1 MSGPEYMQV
10 EAPLLRQLTLMGWEH
25 LPGQAEGAFTPEDPK
40 VSGRESFADVLLESR
55 LRRSLRDVNL
65 GPDGEPW
72 LDDAR
77 ISQVLGELTRI
88 TVKGLLEANERTTE
102 LLIKG
107 VTVPGLPGWDGGRDQ
122 RVHFIDWE
130 HWQRN
135 EFVVVSQFRV
145 DVPGTSGLKY
155 VTPDEVLLV
164 NGIPLVV
171 VECKKPSKG
180 DAIAQAVTQLK
191 RYAGQ
196 SRSRMPTGN
205 PKLFHTVQLTVATC
219 GERARL
225 GTFTADAEHYVPWRD
240 PYPLTDAIIAAQLR
254 CDERSVSEQNR
265 LTAVVLHPERLL
277 RIIHDYI
284 TFMTLDNGIRIK
296 AAPRYQQ
303 YRAVE
308 KTLER
313 LLVGDTREEDGAQ
326 DRRGGI
332 IWHTQGSGKSLTMTF
347 LVRRMRSIPELSMVK
362 VVLVTDRTQLQKQLS
377 ETLRLTGEEV
387 QEAKRVKQAK
397 RLLATHGPGIVAVM
411 IQKQQDVAARTT
423 DGELSEAVP
432 SLGELNDD
440 TAIVVLIDE
449 AHRSHGSTLHM
460 NLLEALPNCARI
472 GFTGTPIIM
481 GKQKKTSQIF
491 GSVIDTY
498 RLADAEADGAVVR
511 IFYEGNTVK
520 GAVRD
525 GRDLDEVFEDLF
537 AEQSDEDREALQR
550 RYATKGD
557 VLESEELIA
566 AKARHLLRHYVTTV
580 LPGGFKAQL
589 VANSRE
595 ATLRYRTALLAARDE
610 LVRQA
615 EMLPARLLDTPLD
628 QLTSRQIAQVNAHR
642 NLDLLRAMDFV
653 PVISPGTDEREERF
667 AEWTAQKPQER
678 WIDDFTKPFPAEL
691 GPDDQPV
698 AFLIVKSM
706 LLTGFDAPIEQVL
719 YIDRSLKQAEL
730 LQAVA
735 RVNRPAKD
743 KKCGYV
749 VDYFGVANHLTE
761 ALKAYAADDV
771 DGVLVDLREEVA
783 KLDPM
788 RRRLQAVFTDHG
800 VTPSGTTLEDCV
812 LLLDDGARFDRF
824 EAELKRFLTT
834 IDVILPEPTVRPFL
848 KDATLYA
855 EIAMRAKR
863 RFRVD
868 GGDFDPGLYGAKVRQ
883 LLDDHLLSLG
893 IDQKLPPVSLTADD
907 FEEKVA
913 ALPGART
920 RASEMEHAVRDHIE
934 INRGKDP
941 RFYKQLS
948 QRLEEILRN
957 YAENWE
963 QQAALLANLVAE
975 LRADRPAQDD
985 PLSPVERALYG
996 VILEET
1002 ARDGLIDPETDQ
1014 WLCDISTGVYTIAR
1028 QVTHRRDFWRSPVD
1042 QEDFRSQTV
1051 QWLISKD
1058 AVAIDKVDSL
1068 ADQLVE
1074 VIRHRRAEI
1083 RRL

>member
-1 MSGPEYMQV
+1 MFGPEYVQV
-10 EAPLLRQLTLMGWEH
+10 EAPLLRQLSEMGWEH
-25 LPGQAEGAFTPEDPK
+25 LPGQGEGAFKPEDPTA
-40 VSGRESFADVLLESR
+40 SGRESFAEVLMESR
-55 LRRSLRDVNL
+55 LREALRDINL

-72 LDDAR
+72 LDEAR
-77 ISQVLGELTRI
+77 TSQVLGELTRI
-88 TVKGLLEANERTTE
+88 TARGLLEANELTSE

-107 VTVPGLPGWDGGRDQ
+107 VTVPGLPDWDGGRDQ
-122 RVHFIDWE
+122 RVHFIDWK

-145 DVPGTSGLKY
+145 DVPGTSGLKHIA
-155 VTPDEVLLV
+155 PDEVLLV

-171 VECKKPSKG
+171 VECKKPGKG
-180 DAIAQAVTQLK
+180 DAIAQAVRQLK
-191 RYAGQ
+191 RYAGHG
-196 SRSRMPTGN
+196 RTKLPTGN

-225 GTFTADAEHYVPWRD
+225 GTFTADAEHYAPWRD
-240 PYPLTDAIIAAQLR
+240 PYPLTDATIAAGLG
-254 CDERSVSEQNR
+254 CDERSVTEQNR

-277 RIIHDYI
+277 RIIHDYV

-308 KTLER
+308 KTLDR
-313 LLVGDTREEDGAQ
+313 LLTGATREEDGDQ

-347 LVRRMRSIPELSMVK
+347 LVRRMRSIPELSAVK
-362 VVLVTDRTQLQKQLS
+362 VVLVTDRTQLQTQLS
-377 ETLRLTGEEV
+377 QTLRLTGEEV
-387 QEAKRVKQAK
+387 EEAKRVKQAK
-397 RLLATHGPGIVAVM
+397 RLLAADGPGIVAVM
-411 IQKQQDVAARTT
+411 IQKQQDVAARSA
-423 DGELSEAVP
+423 DGELSEKVP

-481 GKQKKTSQIF
+481 GKQKKTSRIF

-520 GAVRD
+520 GAVKD

-537 AEQSDEDREALQR
+537 AEQSDENREALQR

-566 AKARHLLRHYVTTV
+566 AKARHMLRHYVTTV

-595 ATLRYRTALLAARDE
+595 ATLRYRAALLAARDE

-615 EMLPARLLDTPLD
+615 ETVSARLLDTPPD
-628 QLTSRQIAQVNAHR
+628 QLTTRQAAQVNAHR
-642 NLDLLRAMDFV
+642 KLDLLRAMDFV
-653 PVISPGTDEREERF
+653 PIISPGTDENEERF
-667 AEWTAQKPQER
+667 AEWTAQKPQDR
-678 WIDDFTKPFPAEL
+678 RIDDFTKPFPAEL
-691 GPDDQPV
+691 GPDDHPV

-771 DGVLVDLREEVA
+771 DGVLVDLREEA
-783 KLDPM
+783 ARLDAM
-788 RRRLQAVFTDHG
+788 RRRLRAVFTDPG

-812 LLLDDGARFDRF
+812 LLLADGARFDRF

-834 IDVILPEPTVRPFL
+834 IDVILPEPTVRPYL

-855 EIAMRAKR
+855 EIALRAKR

-868 GGDFDPGLYGAKVRQ
+868 GGEFDPAQYGAKVRQ

-893 IDQKLPPVSLTADD
+893 IEQKLPPVSLTADD

-913 ALPGART
+913 ALPSART

-934 INRGKDP
+934 INRGRDP
-941 RFYKQLS
+941 RYYKLLS
-948 QRLEEILRN
+948 QRLEEILRD

-963 QQAALLANLVAE
+963 QQAALLADLIAE
-975 LRADRPAQDD
+975 LRAERPAQDD
-985 PLSPVERALYG
+985 PLSPVERAMYG
-996 VILEET
+996 VLLEET
-1002 ARDGLIDPETDQ
+1002 ARDGVVAPETDK
-1014 WLCDISTGVYTIAR
+1014 WLCDISTGVYTIA
-1028 QVTHRRDFWRSPVD
+1028 QKVTHRRDFWRSLVD
-1042 QEDFRSQTV
+1042 QEDFRRQIV
-1051 QWLISKD
+1051 QWLITKD
-1058 AVAIDKVDSL
+1058 AAALDKVDSL
-1068 ADQLVE
+1068 ANQLAE
-1074 VIRHRRAEI
+1074 VIGHRRTEI
-1083 RRL
+1083 PRP

>member
-1 MSGPEYMQV
+1 MSGPEYVQV
-10 EAPLLRQLTLMGWEH
+10 EAPLLRQLMLMGWEH
-25 LPGQAEGAFTPEDPK
+25 LPGQAEGAFKPEDPTE
-40 VSGRESFADVLLESR
+40 SGRDSFAEVLMESR
-55 LRRSLRDVNL
+55 LRKALLDINP
-65 GPDGEPW
+65 GPNGDPW

-77 ISQVLGELTRI
+77 ISQVMGELTRI
-88 TVKGLLEANERTTE
+88 TAKGLLEANELTTE

-122 RVHFIDWE
+122 RVHFIDWK

-145 DVPGTSGLKY
+145 DVPGMSGLKHIA
-155 VTPDEVLLV
+155 PDEVLLV

-180 DAIAQAVTQLK
+180 DAIAAAVTQLR

-196 SRSRMPTGN
+196 GRGRIPTGN

-225 GTFTADAEHYVPWRD
+225 GTFTSDTEHYVPWRD
-240 PYPLTDAIIAAQLR
+240 PYPLIDETIAAALE
-254 CDERSVSEQNR
+254 CDERSVTEQNR
-265 LTAVVLHPERLL
+265 LTAVVLHPERML
-277 RIIHDYI
+277 RIIHDYV

-313 LLVGDTREEDGAQ
+313 LLTGDTREEDGAQ

-347 LVRRMRSIPELSMVK
+347 LVRRMRSIPELSAVK

-387 QEAKRVKQAK
+387 EEAKRVKQAK
-397 RLLATHGPGIVAVM
+397 RLLAAHGPGIVAVM
-411 IQKQQDVAARTT
+411 IQKQQDVTARST
-423 DGELSEAVP
+423 DGELGEAVP
-432 SLGELNDD
+432 SLGELNDG

-481 GKQKKTSQIF
+481 GKQKRTSQIF
-491 GSVIDTY
+491 GSIIDTY

-537 AEQSDEDREALQR
+537 ADQSEEDREALQR

-557 VLESEELIA
+557 VIESEELIA

-580 LPGGFKAQL
+580 IPGGFKAQL

-595 ATLRYRTALLAARDE
+595 ATLRYREALLAAREE

-615 EMLPARLLDTPLD
+615 EEVPARLLDTPQD
-628 QLTSRQIAQVNAHR
+628 QLTARQIAQVNAHR
-642 NLDLLRAMDFV
+642 NLDLLNAMDFV
-653 PVISPGTDEREERF
+653 PVISPGTDDDEERF
-667 AEWTAQKPQER
+667 IEWTAQKPQER
-678 WIDDFTKPFPAEL
+678 RVDDFTKPFPAEI
-691 GPDDQPV
+691 GPEDHPV

-735 RVNRPAKD
+735 RVNRPTKD
-743 KKCGYV
+743 KKCGYI

-771 DGVLVDLREEVA
+771 DGVLVDLHEEVA
-783 KLDPM
+783 KLGPM
-788 RRRLQAVFTDHG
+788 RRRLQAIFSDHG
-800 VTPSGTTLEDCV
+800 VTPSGATLEDCV
-812 LLLDDGARFDRF
+812 LLLNDGARFDRF
-824 EAELKRFLTT
+824 EAELKRFLIT

-868 GGDFDPGLYGAKVRQ
+868 GGDFDPSVYGAKVRQ

-948 QRLEEILRN
+948 QRLEEILRD

-963 QQAALLANLVAE
+963 QQATLLADLVAE
-975 LRADRPAQDD
+975 LRDDRPAPDD

-996 VILEET
+996 VLLEET
-1002 ARDGLIDPETDQ
+1002 ARDGVVDPETDQ
-1014 WLCDISTGVYTIAR
+1014 WLCDISTGVCRIAQ

-1042 QEDFRSQTV
+1042 QEDFRHQTV
-1051 QWLISKD
+1051 QWLINGD
-1058 AVAIDKVDSL
+1058 VVAIDKVDSL
-1068 ADQLVE
+1068 ADQLLE
-1074 VIRHRRAEI
+1074 VIGHRRTEI
-1083 RRL
+1083 PRP

>member
-1 MSGPEYMQV
+1 MSGPEYVQV
-10 EAPLLRQLTLMGWEH
+10 EAPLLRQLTDMGWEH
-25 LPGQAEGAFTPEDPK
+25 LPGQAEGAFKPEDPAA
-40 VSGRESFADVLLESR
+40 SGRTSFAEVLMEAR
-55 LRRSLRDVNL
+55 LRAAIRTINL
-65 GPDGEPW
+65 DPAGEPW
-72 LDDAR
+72 LDEAR
-77 ISQVLGELTRI
+77 IGQALGELTR
-88 TVKGLLEANERTTE
+88 VPAKGPLEANELTTE
-102 LLIKG
+102 LLVKG
-107 VTVPGLPGWDGGRDQ
+107 VTVLGLPGWDGGREQ
-122 RVHFIDWE
+122 RVHFIDWK

-135 EFVVVSQFRV
+135 TFTVVSQFRV
-145 DVPGTSGLKY
+145 DVPGTSGLKHIA
-155 VTPDEVLLV
+155 PDEVLLV

-171 VECKKPSKG
+171 VECKKPDKG
-180 DAIAQAVTQLK
+180 DAIPSAVTQLK

-196 SRSRMPTGN
+196 GRGRIPTGN

-225 GTFTADAEHYVPWRD
+225 GTFTGEAEHYMPWRD
-240 PYPLTDAIIAAQLR
+240 PYPLTDGTIAARLG
-254 CDERSVSEQNR
+254 CDERSVTEQNR
-265 LTAVVLHPERLL
+265 LTAVVLQPERLL
-277 RIIHDYI
+277 RIVHDYV
-284 TFMTLDNGIRIK
+284 TFMTLDTGVRIK

-308 KTLER
+308 KTLDR
-313 LLVGDTREEDGAQ
+313 LLTGETREEDGEQ

-347 LVRRMRSIPELSMVK
+347 LVRRMRSIPELSATK

-377 ETLRLTGEEV
+377 ETLRLTGEDVE
-387 QEAKRVKQAK
+387 EAKRVKQAK
-397 RLLATHGPGIVAVM
+397 RLLAADGPGIVAVM
-411 IQKQQDVAARTT
+411 IQKQQDVAARVT

-432 SLGELNDD
+432 SLGELNTD

-498 RLADAEADGAVVR
+498 RLADAEADGAVVQ

-537 AEQSDEDREALQR
+537 AEQSEEDREALQR
-550 RYATKGD
+550 RYATRGE
-557 VLESEELIA
+557 VLESTELIA

-589 VANSRE
+589 VAHSRE
-595 ATLRYRTALLAARDE
+595 ATLRYREALLAARDE
-610 LVRQA
+610 LVAQA
-615 EMLPARLLDTPLD
+615 ETIPERLLDIPRD
-628 QLTSRQIAQVNAHR
+628 QLNTRQLAQVNAYR

-653 PVISPGTDEREERF
+653 PVISPGTGDDEERF
-667 AEWTAQKPQER
+667 GPWTAAKPQAR
-678 WIDDFTKPFPAEL
+678 SVDDFTRPFPAEL
-691 GPDDQPV
+691 GPDDHPI

-749 VDYFGVANHLTE
+749 VDYFGVANHLAE

-771 DGVLVDLREEVA
+771 DGVMVDLRDEVA

-800 VTPSGTTLEDCV
+800 VTPSGKTLEDCV
-812 LLLDDGARFDRF
+812 LLLTDGARFDRF

-834 IDVILPEPTVRPFL
+834 IDVILPEPIVRPYL
-848 KDATLYA
+848 NDATLYA
-855 EIAMRAKR
+855 QIALRAKR

-868 GGDFDPGLYGAKVRQ
+868 GGDFDPGAYGAKVRQ

-893 IDQKLPPVSLTADD
+893 IEQKLPPVSLTADD
-907 FEEKVA
+907 FEEKVS
-913 ALPGART
+913 ALPGARS

-941 RFYKQLS
+941 RFYQQLS
-948 QRLEEILRN
+948 ERLEQILRD
-957 YAENWE
+957 YADNWE
-963 QQAALLANLVAE
+963 RQAELLADLVAE

-985 PLSPVERALYG
+985 RLSPVEWALWG
-996 VILEET
+996 VIQMET
-1002 ARDGLIDPETDQ
+1002 AQDGVPDPETDKR
-1014 WLCDISTGVYTIAR
+1014 LCDIATGVYAIAQR
-1028 QVTHRRDFWRSPVD
+1028 VTHRRDYWRSPVD
-1042 QEDFRSQTV
+1042 QEDFRHQVV
-1051 QWLISKD
+1051 QWLITKD
-1058 AVAIDKVDSL
+1058 ATAIDKVDSL

-1074 VIRHRRAEI
+1074 VIRHNRSEI
-1083 RRL
+1083 PRP

>member
-1 MSGPEYMQV
+1 
-10 EAPLLRQLTLMGWEH
+10 LTLMGWEH
-25 LPGQAEGAFTPEDPK
+25 LPAQAEGAFKPEDPTK
-40 VSGRESFADVLLESR
+40 SGRDSFAEVLMQSR
-55 LRRSLRDVNL
+55 LRKALRDINL
-65 GPDGEPW
+65 GPYGEPW

-77 ISQVLGELTRI
+77 ISQALGELTRI
-88 TVKGLLEANERTTE
+88 TATGLLEANELTTE
-102 LLIKG
+102 VLIKG
-107 VTVPGLPGWDGGRDQ
+107 VTVPGLSGWDGGRDQ
-122 RVHFIDWE
+122 RVHFIDWK

-135 EFVVVSQFRV
+135 KFVVVSQFRV
-145 DVPGTSGLKY
+145 DVPGTSGLKHIA
-155 VTPDEVLLV
+155 PDEVLLV

-171 VECKKPSKG
+171 IECKKPSKG
-180 DAIAQAVTQLK
+180 DAIAAAVTQLK

-196 SRSRMPTGN
+196 SRGRISTGN
-205 PKLFHTVQLTVATC
+205 PKLFHSVQLTVATS

-225 GTFTADAEHYVPWRD
+225 GTFTGDSEHYTPWRD
-240 PYPLTDAIIAAQLR
+240 PYPLTDAVIAAQLG
-254 CDERSVSEQNR
+254 CDERSITEQNR

-277 RIIHDYI
+277 QIIHDYV

-303 YRAVE
+303 FRAVE

-313 LLVGDTREEDGAQ
+313 LLTGDTREEDGVQ

-347 LVRRMRSIPELSMVK
+347 LVRRMRSIPELSAVK

-387 QEAKRVKQAK
+387 EEAKRVKQAK
-397 RLLATHGPGIVAVM
+397 RLLAADGPGIVAVM
-411 IQKQQDVAARTT
+411 IQKQQDVAARSTN
-423 DGELSEAVP
+423 GELSEAVP
-432 SLGELNDD
+432 SLGELNDG

-460 NLLEALPNCARI
+460 NLLEALPNCVRI

-520 GAVRD
+520 GAVKD

-610 LVRQA
+610 LVHQA
-615 EMLPARLLDTPLD
+615 ETVPARLLETPLD
-628 QLTSRQIAQVNAHR
+628 QLTDRQIAQVNARR

-653 PVISPGTDEREERF
+653 PVISPGTDDDEERF
-667 AEWTAQKPQER
+667 AEWTAQKSQEGTH
-678 WIDDFTKPFPAEL
+678 DNFTKPFPAEL
-691 GPDDQPV
+691 DPDDHPV

-771 DGVLVDLREEVA
+771 DGVFVDLREEVA

-788 RRRLQAVFTDHG
+788 RRRLQAVFTDHS
-800 VTPSGTTLEDCV
+800 VAPSGTTLEDCV
-812 LLLDDGARFDRF
+812 LLLNDGARFDRF

-855 EIAMRAKR
+855 EIALRAKR
-863 RFRVD
+863 RFRVG
-868 GGDFDPGLYGAKVRQ
+868 GGDFDPSAYGAKVRQ

-913 ALPGART
+913 ALPGARS

-948 QRLEEILRN
+948 QRLEEILRD

-963 QQAALLANLVAE
+963 RQAALLADLVAE
-975 LRADRPAQDD
+975 LRADRTAPDD

-996 VILEET
+996 VVLEET
-1002 ARDGLIDPETDQ
+1002 ACDGVIAPETDQ
-1014 WLCDISTGVYTIAR
+1014 WLCDISAGVYTIA
-1028 QVTHRRDFWRSPVD
+1028 QKVTHRRDFWRSPVD
-1042 QEDFRSQTV
+1042 QEDFRSQIV
-1051 QWLISKD
+1051 LLLISKD
-1058 AVAIDKVDSL
+1058 AVAIGKVDSL
-1068 ADQLVE
+1068 ADQLVD
-1074 VIRHRRAEI
+1074 VIRHRRTEI
-1083 RRL
+1083 PRP

>member
-1 MSGPEYMQV
+1 MSGPEYVQV
-10 EAPLLRQLTLMGWEH
+10 EAPLLRQLMLMGWTH
-25 LPGQAEGAFTPEDPK
+25 LPGQPESAFKPEDPAA
-40 VSGRESFADVLLESR
+40 SGRESFAEVLMESR
-55 LRRSLRDVNL
+55 LRKALRAINL
-65 GPDGEPW
+65 GPGGEPW

-77 ISQVLGELTRI
+77 ISQALGELTRI
-88 TVKGLLEANERTTE
+88 TARGLLEANELTTE
-102 LLIKG
+102 VLIKG
-107 VTVPGLPGWDGGRDQ
+107 VTVPGLPKWDGGRDQ
-122 RVHFIDWE
+122 RVHFIDWK

-135 EFVVVSQFRV
+135 DFVVVSQFRV
-145 DVPGTSGLKY
+145 DVPGTSGLKHIA
-155 VTPDEVLLV
+155 PDEVLFV
-164 NGIPLVV
+164 NGVPLVV

-191 RYAGQ
+191 RYTNQG
-196 SRSRMPTGN
+196 RSKTPTGN

-225 GTFTADAEHYVPWRD
+225 GTFTADTEHYMPWRD
-240 PYPLTDAIIAAQLR
+240 PYPVTDADIATELG
-254 CDERSVSEQNR
+254 CDERSVTEQNR
-265 LTAVVLHPERLL
+265 LSKVVLHPERLL
-277 RIIHDYI
+277 QIIHDYV
-284 TFMTLDNGIRIK
+284 TFMTLDNGVRIK

-308 KTLER
+308 KTLNR
-313 LLVGDTREEDGAQ
+313 LLTGATREEDGEQ

-347 LVRRMRSIPELSMVK
+347 LVRRMRSTPELSAVK
-362 VVLVTDRTQLQKQLS
+362 VVLVTDRTHLQKQLS
-377 ETLRLTGEEV
+377 ATLRLTGEDV
-387 QEAKRVKQAK
+387 DEAKRVKDAK
-397 RLLATHGPGIVAVM
+397 RLLAADGPGIVAVM
-411 IQKQQDVAARTT
+411 IQKQQDVAARSSH
-423 DGELSEAVP
+423 GELNEAVP

-449 AHRSHGSTLHM
+449 AHRSHGSRLHM

-481 GKQKKTSQIF
+481 GKRKKTSQIF
-491 GSVIDTY
+491 GNVIDTY

-520 GAVRD
+520 GAVKD

-537 AEQSDEDREALQR
+537 AEQSDEEREALQR

-589 VANSRE
+589 VANSRQ

-615 EMLPARLLDTPLD
+615 ENVPERLLDTPLD
-628 QLTSRQIAQVNAHR
+628 ELTARQIAQVNAHR

-653 PVISPGTDEREERF
+653 PVISPGTGEDEEQF
-667 AEWTAQKPQER
+667 DEWTAERPQEDR
-678 WIDDFTKPFPAEL
+678 IDNFTKPFPAEL
-691 GPDDQPV
+691 GPDSRPV

-719 YIDRSLKQAEL
+719 YIDRSIKQAEL

-749 VDYFGVANHLTE
+749 VDYFGVANHLAE

-771 DGVLVDLREEVA
+771 EGVLVDLREETA

-800 VTPSGTTLEDCV
+800 IIPSGTTVEDCV
-812 LLLDDGARFDRF
+812 LLLTDGARFDRF

-834 IDVILPEPTVRPFL
+834 IDVILPEPIVRPYL
-848 KDATLYA
+848 NDATLYA
-855 EIAMRAKR
+855 EIALRAKR
-863 RFRVD
+863 RFRID
-868 GGDFDPGLYGAKVRQ
+868 GGEFDAGAYGAKVRQ

-941 RFYKQLS
+941 RFYKLLS
-948 QRLEEILRN
+948 ERLEDILRD

-975 LRADRPAQDD
+975 LRTDRPAPND

-996 VILEET
+996 VLLEET
-1002 ARDGLIDPETDQ
+1002 AQDGVVDPQTDQ
-1014 WLCDISTGVYTIAR
+1014 WLCDISTGVYTIA
-1028 QVTHRRDFWRSPVD
+1028 QNVTHRRDFWRSPVD
-1042 QEDFRSQTV
+1042 QEDFRRQTV
-1051 QWLISKD
+1051 QWLITKD
-1058 AVAIDKVDSL
+1058 ATAIDKVDAL
-1068 ADQLVE
+1068 ADQLVD
-1074 VIRHRRAEI
+1074 VIRHRRTEI
-1083 RRL
+1083 PRP

>member
-1 MSGPEYMQV
+1 MSGPEYVQV

-25 LPGQAEGAFTPEDPK
+25 LPGQAEGAFKPEDPTE
-40 VSGRESFADVLLESR
+40 SGRDSFAEVLMESR
-55 LRRSLRDVNL
+55 LRKALRDINP
-65 GPDGEPW
+65 GPDGESW

-77 ISQVLGELTRI
+77 ISQALGELTRI
-88 TVKGLLEANERTTE
+88 TARGLLEANELTTE

-107 VTVPGLPGWDGGRDQ
+107 VTVPGVPGWDGGRDQ
-122 RVHFIDWE
+122 RVHFIDWK

-145 DVPGTSGLKY
+145 DVPGTSGLKHIA
-155 VTPDEVLLV
+155 PDEVLLV

-180 DAIAQAVTQLK
+180 DAIAAAVTQLK

-196 SRSRMPTGN
+196 SRDRIPAGN
-205 PKLFHTVQLTVATC
+205 PKLFQTVQLTVATC

-225 GTFTADAEHYVPWRD
+225 GTFTADTEHYAPWRD
-240 PYPLTDAIIAAQLR
+240 PYPLTDAVIAAGLE
-254 CDERSVSEQNR
+254 CDERSVTEQNR

-277 RIIHDYI
+277 QIIHDYV

-313 LLVGDTREEDGAQ
+313 LLTGDTREEDGTQ

-347 LVRRMRSIPELSMVK
+347 LVRRMRSIPELSAVK

-387 QEAKRVKQAK
+387 EEAKRVKEAK
-397 RLLATHGPGIVAVM
+397 RLLAADGPGIVAVM
-411 IQKQQDVAARTT
+411 IQKQQDVAERSTN
-423 DGELSEAVP
+423 GELGEAVP
-432 SLGELNDD
+432 SLGELNGRS
-440 TAIVVLIDE
+440 AIVVLIDE

-520 GAVRD
+520 GAVKD

-537 AEQSDEDREALQR
+537 AEQSDEDRETLQR

-557 VLESEELIA
+557 VLESEELIT

-615 EMLPARLLDTPLD
+615 ETVPARLLETSLD
-628 QLTSRQIAQVNAHR
+628 QLTARQIVQVNAYR
-642 NLDLLRAMDFV
+642 NLDLLRVMDFV
-653 PVISPGTDEREERF
+653 PVISPGTDEHEERF

-678 WIDDFTKPFPAEL
+678 RVDDFTKPFPAEL
-691 GPDDQPV
+691 GPDDHPV

-743 KKCGYV
+743 KRCGYV

-788 RRRLQAVFTDHG
+788 RRRLQAVFSDHG
-800 VTPSGTTLEDCV
+800 VFPSGTSLEDCV
-812 LLLDDGARFDRF
+812 LLLNDGARFDRF

-868 GGDFDPGLYGAKVRQ
+868 GGDFDPSAYGAKVRQ

-893 IDQKLPPVSLTADD
+893 IYQKLPPVSLTADD

-941 RFYKQLS
+941 RLYKQLS
-948 QRLEEILRN
+948 QRLEEILRD

-963 QQAALLANLVAE
+963 QQAALLADLVAE
-975 LRADRPAQDD
+975 LRADRPAPDD

-996 VILEET
+996 VLLEET
-1002 ARDGLIDPETDQ
+1002 AQDGVVDPQTDQ
-1014 WLCDISTGVYTIAR
+1014 WLCDISTGVYTLAQ

-1042 QEDFRSQTV
+1042 QEDFRRQTV
-1051 QWLISKD
+1051 QLLIIKD
-1058 AVAIDKVDSL
+1058 AAAIDKVDSL

-1074 VIRHRRAEI
+1074 VIGHRRTEI
-1083 RRL
+1083 PRP

>member
-1 MSGPEYMQV
+1 
-10 EAPLLRQLTLMGWEH
+10 LTLMGWEH
-25 LPGQAEGAFTPEDPK
+25 LPAQAEGAFKPEDPTK
-40 VSGRESFADVLLESR
+40 SGRDSFAEVLMQSR
-55 LRRSLRDVNL
+55 LRKALRDINL
-65 GPDGEPW
+65 GPYGEPW

-77 ISQVLGELTRI
+77 ISQALGELTRI
-88 TVKGLLEANERTTE
+88 TATGLLEANELTTE
-102 LLIKG
+102 VLIKG
-107 VTVPGLPGWDGGRDQ
+107 VTVPGLSGWDGGRDQ
-122 RVHFIDWE
+122 RVHFIDWK

-135 EFVVVSQFRV
+135 KFVVVSQFRV
-145 DVPGTSGLKY
+145 DVPGTSGLKHIA
-155 VTPDEVLLV
+155 PDEVLLV

-171 VECKKPSKG
+171 IECKKPSKG
-180 DAIAQAVTQLK
+180 DAIAAAVTQLK

-196 SRSRMPTGN
+196 SRGRISTGN
-205 PKLFHTVQLTVATC
+205 PKLFHSVQLTVATS

-225 GTFTADAEHYVPWRD
+225 GTFTGDSEHYTPWRD
-240 PYPLTDAIIAAQLR
+240 PYPLTDAVIAAQLG
-254 CDERSVSEQNR
+254 CDERSITEQNR

-277 RIIHDYI
+277 QIIHDYV

-303 YRAVE
+303 FRAVE

-313 LLVGDTREEDGAQ
+313 LLTGDTREEDGVQ

-347 LVRRMRSIPELSMVK
+347 LVRRMRSIPELSAVK

-387 QEAKRVKQAK
+387 EEAKRVKQAK
-397 RLLATHGPGIVAVM
+397 RLLAADGPGIVAVM
-411 IQKQQDVAARTT
+411 IQKQQDVAARSTN
-423 DGELSEAVP
+423 GELSEAVP
-432 SLGELNDD
+432 SLGELNDG

-460 NLLEALPNCARI
+460 NLLEALPNCVRI

-520 GAVRD
+520 GAVKD

-610 LVRQA
+610 LVHQA
-615 EMLPARLLDTPLD
+615 ETVPARLLETPLD
-628 QLTSRQIAQVNAHR
+628 QLTDRQIAQVNARR

-653 PVISPGTDEREERF
+653 PVISPGTDDDEERF
-667 AEWTAQKPQER
+667 AEWTAQKSQEGR
-678 WIDDFTKPFPAEL
+678 VDNFTKPFPAEL
-691 GPDDQPV
+691 DPDDHPV

-771 DGVLVDLREEVA
+771 DGVFVDLREEVA

-788 RRRLQAVFTDHG
+788 RRRLQAVFTDHS
-800 VTPSGTTLEDCV
+800 VAPSGTTLEDCV
-812 LLLDDGARFDRF
+812 LLLNDGARFDRF

-855 EIAMRAKR
+855 EIALRAKR
-863 RFRVD
+863 RFRVG
-868 GGDFDPGLYGAKVRQ
+868 GGDFDPSAYGAKVRQ

-913 ALPGART
+913 ALPGARS

-948 QRLEEILRN
+948 QRLEEILRD

-963 QQAALLANLVAE
+963 RQAALLADLVAE
-975 LRADRPAQDD
+975 LRADRTAPDD

-996 VILEET
+996 VVLEET
-1002 ARDGLIDPETDQ
+1002 ACDGVIAPETDQ
-1014 WLCDISTGVYTIAR
+1014 WLCDISAGVYTIA
-1028 QVTHRRDFWRSPVD
+1028 QKVTHRRDFWRSPVD
-1042 QEDFRSQTV
+1042 QEDFRSQIV
-1051 QWLISKD
+1051 LLLISKD
-1058 AVAIDKVDSL
+1058 AVAIGKVDSL
-1068 ADQLVE
+1068 ADQLVD
-1074 VIRHRRAEI
+1074 VIRHRRTEI
-1083 RRL
+1083 PRP

>member
-1 MSGPEYMQV
+1 MSGPEYTQV

-25 LPGQAEGAFTPEDPK
+25 LPGQAEGAFKPEDPTE
-40 VSGRESFADVLLESR
+40 SGRDSFADVLMETR
-55 LRRSLRDVNL
+55 LRKALRDINP

-77 ISQVLGELTRI
+77 ISQALSELTRI
-88 TVKGLLEANERTTE
+88 TARGLLDANELATE

-122 RVHFIDWE
+122 RVHFIDWK
-130 HWQRN
+130 HWQHN

-145 DVPGTSGLKY
+145 DVPGTSGLKHIA
-155 VTPDEVLLV
+155 PDEVLLV

-171 VECKKPSKG
+171 VECKKPDKG

-196 SRSRMPTGN
+196 GRAKVPTGN
-205 PKLFHTVQLTVATC
+205 PKLFHSVQLTVATC

-225 GTFTADAEHYVPWRD
+225 GTFTGDTEHYTPWRD
-240 PYPLTDAIIAAQLR
+240 PYPLTDAIIAAQLG
-254 CDERSVSEQNR
+254 CDERSVTEQNR

-277 RIIHDYI
+277 RIIHDYV

-313 LLVGDTREEDGAQ
+313 LLTGATREEDGVQ

-347 LVRRMRSIPELSMVK
+347 LVRRMRSIPELSAVK
-362 VVLVTDRTQLQKQLS
+362 VVLVTDRTHLQKQLS

-387 QEAKRVKQAK
+387 EEAKRVKEAK
-397 RLLATHGPGIVAVM
+397 RLLAADGPGIVAVM

-423 DGELSEAVP
+423 IGELSEAVP
-432 SLGELNDD
+432 SLGELNAGS
-440 TAIVVLIDE
+440 AIVVLIDE

-491 GSVIDTY
+491 GSIIDTY

-520 GAVRD
+520 GAVKD

-550 RYATKGD
+550 RFATKGD
-557 VLESEELIA
+557 VLESEELIT
-566 AKARHLLRHYVTTV
+566 AKARHVLRHYVTTV

-595 ATLRYRTALLAARDE
+595 ATLRYRAALIAARDE
-610 LVRQA
+610 LVRKA
-615 EMLPARLLDTPLD
+615 ESVPARLLDTPLD
-628 QLTSRQIAQVNAHR
+628 ELTARQIAQINANR

-653 PVISPGTDEREERF
+653 PVISPGTDDNEERF
-667 AEWTAQKPQER
+667 AYWTAQESQER
-678 WIDDFTKPFPAEL
+678 RVDDFTKPFAPEM
-691 GPDDQPV
+691 GPDDKPI

-735 RVNRPAKD
+735 RVNRPAKG

-749 VDYFGVANHLTE
+749 VDYFGVANHLAK
-761 ALKAYAADDV
+761 ALAAYAADDV
-771 DGVLVDLREEVA
+771 DGVLVNLREEVA
-783 KLDPM
+783 KLDPI

-800 VTPSGTTLEDCV
+800 VSPSGTTMEECV
-812 LLLDDGARFDRF
+812 LLLGDGARFDRF
-824 EAELKRFLTT
+824 EADLKRFLTT

-868 GGDFDPGLYGAKVRQ
+868 GGDFDPAAYGAKVRQ

-920 RASEMEHAVRDHIE
+920 RASEMEHALRDHIE

-941 RFYKQLS
+941 RFYRLLS
-948 QRLEEILRN
+948 QRLEEILRE

-963 QQAALLANLVAE
+963 QQAALLADLVAE
-975 LRADRPAQDD
+975 LRADRSAPDD
-985 PLSPVERALYG
+985 TLSLVERALYG
-996 VILEET
+996 VLLEET
-1002 ARDGLIDPETDQ
+1002 AHDGVVDPETDEF
-1014 WLCDISTGVYTIAR
+1014 LCEISTGIYTLAQ

-1042 QEDFRSQTV
+1042 QEDFRRQTV
-1051 QWLISKD
+1051 QLLITKD
-1058 AVAIDKVDSL
+1058 AAPIDKVDSL

-1074 VIRHRRAEI
+1074 VIGHRRAEI
-1083 RRL
+1083 PRP

>member
-1 MSGPEYMQV
+1 MSGPEYVQV

-25 LPGQAEGAFTPEDPK
+25 LPAQAEGAFKPEDPTK
-40 VSGRESFADVLLESR
+40 SGRDSFAEVLMQSR
-55 LRRSLRDVNL
+55 LRKALRDINL
-65 GPDGEPW
+65 GPYGEPW

-77 ISQVLGELTRI
+77 ISQALGELTRI
-88 TVKGLLEANERTTE
+88 TATGLLEANELTTE
-102 LLIKG
+102 VLIKG
-107 VTVPGLPGWDGGRDQ
+107 VTVPGLSGWDGGRDQ
-122 RVHFIDWE
+122 RVHFIDWK

-135 EFVVVSQFRV
+135 KFVVVSQFRV
-145 DVPGTSGLKY
+145 DVPGTSGLKHIA
-155 VTPDEVLLV
+155 PDEVLLV

-171 VECKKPSKG
+171 IECKKPSKG
-180 DAIAQAVTQLK
+180 DAIAAAVTQLK

-196 SRSRMPTGN
+196 SRGRISTGN
-205 PKLFHTVQLTVATC
+205 PKLFHSVQLTVATS

-225 GTFTADAEHYVPWRD
+225 GTFTGDSEHYTPWRD
-240 PYPLTDAIIAAQLR
+240 PYPLTDAVIAAQLG
-254 CDERSVSEQNR
+254 CDERSITEQNR

-277 RIIHDYI
+277 QIIHDYV

-303 YRAVE
+303 FRAVE

-313 LLVGDTREEDGAQ
+313 LLTGDTREEDGVQ

-347 LVRRMRSIPELSMVK
+347 LVRRMRSIPELSAVK

-387 QEAKRVKQAK
+387 EEAKRVKQAK
-397 RLLATHGPGIVAVM
+397 RLLAADGPGIVAVM
-411 IQKQQDVAARTT
+411 IQKQQDVAARSTN
-423 DGELSEAVP
+423 GELSEAVP
-432 SLGELNDD
+432 SLGELNDG

-460 NLLEALPNCARI
+460 NLLEALPNCVRI

-520 GAVRD
+520 GAVKD

-610 LVRQA
+610 LVHQA
-615 EMLPARLLDTPLD
+615 ETVPARLLETPLD
-628 QLTSRQIAQVNAHR
+628 QLTDRQIAQVNARR

-653 PVISPGTDEREERF
+653 PVISPGTDDDEERF
-667 AEWTAQKPQER
+667 AEWTAQKSQEGR
-678 WIDDFTKPFPAEL
+678 VDNFTKPFPAEL
-691 GPDDQPV
+691 DPDDHPV

-771 DGVLVDLREEVA
+771 DGVFVDLREEVA

-788 RRRLQAVFTDHG
+788 RRRLQAVFTDHS
-800 VTPSGTTLEDCV
+800 VAPSGTTLEDCV
-812 LLLDDGARFDRF
+812 LLLNDGARFDRF

-855 EIAMRAKR
+855 EIALRAKR
-863 RFRVD
+863 RFRVG
-868 GGDFDPGLYGAKVRQ
+868 GGDFDPSAYGAKVRQ

-913 ALPGART
+913 ALPGARS

-948 QRLEEILRN
+948 QRLEEILRD

-963 QQAALLANLVAE
+963 RQAALLADLVAE
-975 LRADRPAQDD
+975 LRADRTAPDD

-996 VILEET
+996 VVLEET
-1002 ARDGLIDPETDQ
+1002 ACDGVIAPETDQ
-1014 WLCDISTGVYTIAR
+1014 WLCDISAGVYTIA
-1028 QVTHRRDFWRSPVD
+1028 QKVTHRRDFWRSPVD
-1042 QEDFRSQTV
+1042 QEDFRSQIV
-1051 QWLISKD
+1051 LLLISKD
-1058 AVAIDKVDSL
+1058 AVAIGKVDSL
-1068 ADQLVE
+1068 ADQLVD
-1074 VIRHRRAEI
+1074 VIRHRRTEI
-1083 RRL
+1083 PRP